1 MQSCVLCFGINT
13 YGAVGS
19 VIHTTW
25 STEDGRAMLKT
36 VVEAEAMIE
45 AFTLTSDGEYELACH
60 RKVADMYGPAVV
72 AGRQGMRL
80 DKGRENSV
88 MKSWFLRMLA
98 LMPAGNVE
106 VRKGSSLDVQELRTE
121 GRNSIGE

>member
-25 STEDGRAMLKT
+25 STEDGRAMLKA

-45 AFTLTSDGEYELACH
+45 AFTLTSDGEY
-60 RKVADMYGPAVV
+60 
-72 AGRQGMRL
+72 
-80 DKGRENSV
+80 
-88 MKSWFLRMLA
+88 
-98 LMPAGNVE
+98 
-106 VRKGSSLDVQELRTE
+106 
-121 GRNSIGE
+121 